1 VTPEGPQEAK
11 RGPWPYVLVLSLLAL
26 IPRLGALDPRL
37 GPLGRSLSYD
47 ELFTLTNFSQN
58 LLEALTGQKGANNH
72 PMASVLAWAVRQ
84 VSESEVALRLP
95 FVVLGALAAGALCW
109 ALWPLG
115 RRRAWLAGGVLA
127 LAPPAVLASQQV
139 RGYAGAILFG
149 ALALGAY
156 LRCARAGGQRN
167 AAMLAVFGAL
177 GLWSHATLAL
187 GLLALGAQSILV
199 PGRAGLA
206 CRQGVIGAFM
216 LGAVLWSKVIAKTF
230 KFVVRNVLVGPAGGY
245 HPGPLTLSKLV
256 EAAGG
261 PALAAGLCALAIG
274 GLWLARRRAAE
285 ANPEPF
291 QVFGRRALWLWAL
304 APAPLLLLAALGF
317 GRFAW
322 FAWPAWAGLAA
333 AGCLWSKRPVG
344 TLVAALWLGLA
355 AWQVPSQNRVEIHDL
370 QGALAVA
377 AQRSAQLDNATVIAL
392 GPGSELLPFYGQAL
406 AIEPDQAE
414 SILPFLLMEPAVV
427 VVPLPAALDERL
439 PTQGGKPLTLRQILA
454 EAGLTEPLVLPGLES
469 PVLVFSSRSP

>member
-1 VTPEGPQEAK
+1 MSSE
-11 RGPWPYVLVLSLLAL
+11 RRSWPYALGLSLLAL

-58 LLEALTGQKGANNH
+58 LVEALTGQKGANNH
-72 PMASVLAWAVRQ
+72 PLASVLAWLVRQ
-84 VSESEVALRLP
+84 FSESEVALRLP
-95 FVVLGALAAGALCW
+95 FVVLGALAAGGLCW

-115 RRRAWLAGGVLA
+115 RRRAWLAGGLLA

-156 LRCARAGGQRN
+156 LRCAREGRQRDV
-167 AAMLAVFGAL
+167 ALLAIFGAL

-187 GLLALGAQSILV
+187 GLLALGGQSLLSS
-199 PGRAGLA
+199 GARSLA
-206 CRQGVIGAFM
+206 CRRGILGAFL
-216 LGAVLWSKVIAKTF
+216 LGGVLWSKVIAKTF

-245 HPGPLTLSKLV
+245 HPGPLTPSKLV

-261 PALAAGLCALAIG
+261 APLALGLLALALIG
-274 GLWLARRRAAE
+274 VWAARQSAAAPRAEGRAALE
-285 ANPEPF
+285 
-291 QVFGRRALWLWAL
+291 VLGRRSLWLWAL
-304 APAPLLLLAALGF
+304 SPLPLLLLAALGF

-333 AGCLWSKRPVG
+333 AGCLLPNRQIG
-344 TLVAALWLGLA
+344 TLLATLWLGFA

-370 QGALAVA
+370 QGALEIA
-377 AQRSAQLDNATVIAL
+377 AQRSAQLENATVIAL

-414 SILPFLLMEPAVV
+414 TILPFLLMEPAVV
-427 VVPLPAALDERL
+427 VVPLPAALDEPL
-439 PTQGGKPLTLRQILA
+439 PTTSGKRLTLREVLA
-454 EAGLTEPLVLPGLES
+454 EAGITEPLVLPGLES
-469 PVLVFSSRSP
+469 PVLVFSTRSP